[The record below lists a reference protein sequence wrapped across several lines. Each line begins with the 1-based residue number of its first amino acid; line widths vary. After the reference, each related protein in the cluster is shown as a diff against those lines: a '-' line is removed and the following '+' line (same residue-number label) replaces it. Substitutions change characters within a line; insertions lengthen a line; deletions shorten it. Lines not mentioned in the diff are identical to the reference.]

1 MFSNSRL
8 FIFVVVYQVEGIEM
22 TSKTLFAPTK
32 INRDEWMSAI
42 REASHYSEFQDMYDV
57 GRILGRG
64 HFSTVYVAKRRSDA
78 QIFAVKV
85 IDKTSLYVQKK
96 NCYKC
101 SNTQYSNSCRMI
113 VIIVRSRFFES
124 ILFFK
129 VVSLESHLFKQ
140 KPKQC
145 Y

>member
-1 MFSNSRL
+1 MFFNSRL

-101 SNTQYSNSCRMI
+101 STI
-113 VIIVRSRFFES
+113 VI
-124 ILFFK
+124 
-129 VVSLESHLFKQ
+129 VVEWL
-140 KPKQC
+140 
-145 Y
+145 

>member
-1 MFSNSRL
+1 
-8 FIFVVVYQVEGIEM
+8 M

-64 HFSTVYVAKRRSDA
+64 HFSTVHVAKRRSDA

-96 NCYKC
+96 IVTKVQ
-101 SNTQYSNSCRMI
+101 THIIVNSCRMI
-113 VIIVRSRFFES
+113 VII
-124 ILFFK
+124 L
-129 VVSLESHLFKQ
+129 
-140 KPKQC
+140 
-145 Y
+145 

>member
-8 FIFVVVYQVEGIEM
+8 YFFCIFQVEGIEM

-101 SNTQYSNSCRMI
+101 SNTQYSNSCRNGCNSFV
-113 VIIVRSRFFES
+113 VIFFNRFFFLKS
-124 ILFFK
+124 FLWNHTFPNK
-129 VVSLESHLFKQ
+129 N
-140 KPKQC
+140 
-145 Y
+145 

>member
-8 FIFVVVYQVEGIEM
+8 YFFCIFQVEGIEM

-96 NCYKC
+96 
-101 SNTQYSNSCRMI
+101 I
-113 VIIVRSRFFES
+113 VTNVQTHNIAIVVE
-124 ILFFK
+124 
-129 VVSLESHLFKQ
+129 
-140 KPKQC
+140 
-145 Y
+145 